1 MTWNPKP
8 SVDLKN
14 RELRAYL
21 VESYVDFGLFAQEV
35 ISRLRAMGVKEPCI
49 FEAVSNACV
58 NQPIVYRVQ
67 EFYAQPQKT
76 LTPEQ
81 EVRAADLTKKLSAQ
95 IGQKAH
101 VEESK

>member
-1 MTWNPKP
+1 MSRWNPKP

-35 ISRLRAMGVKEPCI
+35 ISKLRTMGVREPCI

-67 EFYAQPQKT
+67 EFYAQPTKP
-76 LTPEQ
+76 LDSRGEA
-81 EVRAADLTKKLSAQ
+81 EVKRIASKL
-95 IGQKAH
+95 G
-101 VEESK
+101 ESK